1 MYNIS
6 ITAQDMSHNTKK
18 AQDICKKL
26 FEKALS
32 PDAKIALKNAKQEI
46 KNGNADVIKRMLKLE
61 PQASATLFDDG
72 LDALIVGTF
81 ANTSNKKKI
90 VGDFMTGF
98 YIF

>member
-1 MYNIS
+1 
-6 ITAQDMSHNTKK
+6 MSHSTKK
-18 AQDICKKL
+18 AQDICKKF
-26 FEKALS
+26 FEKAQS
-32 PDAKIALKNAKQEI
+32 PDAKKALKYANQEI